1 MVWPDHSPNDKILN
15 VWGFY
20 TGIKWILVQST
31 ASLPPTFSISR
42 ILFPPNFI
50 DSILETTATSWSRGC
65 IAGTTS
71 SSAASSGRG
80 GTSCES
86 HFAKNVTDL
95 RIKFLIGPLAVVQR
109 SSPLLAWAIVVALG
123 ALSRLFLHW
132 CLYLILP
139 PPLHLKFSV
148 TWWKKAVE
156 TYHVL
161 PFSWE
166 TWRTNRKISLIKK
179 KKT

>member
-50 DSILETTATSWSRGC
+50 DSILETTATSGSRGC

-71 SSAASSGRG
+71 SSAASSGRC

-95 RIKFLIGPLAVVQR
+95 RIKFLIRPLAEVQR
-109 SSPLLAWAIVVALG
+109 SSPSLG
-123 ALSRLFLHW
+123 MSYCGGTW
-132 CLYLILP
+132 SVISPLP
-139 PPLHLKFSV
+139 PLVPLSHPPASSPSEIFCHVMEEGRRDLSCFAILLGDLKN
-148 TWWKKAVE
+148 KQ
-156 TYHVL
+156 
-161 PFSWE
+161 
-166 TWRTNRKISLIKK
+166 KISLIKK
-179 KKT
+179 T